1 MYGMQL
7 ADLVL
12 AFLINLL
19 GQPHLSVLPLSFI
32 IFASWRVARMRPTA
46 AHYEQEVTEKVS
58 DAIKERI
65 AEDFLRPLLNE
76 HHIYLPHNR
85 HVIDVINL
93 MVPGDGDLELLSS
106 IFLSLDEFGVGS
118 PFFAQAQNLI
128 VQFF

>member
-1 MYGMQL
+1 MQL
-7 ADLVL
+7 ADFVL
-12 AFLINLL
+12 AYLINLL
-19 GQPHLSVLPLSFI
+19 AQPHLSILPLSYL

-46 AHYEQEVTEKVS
+46 THYEREVTEKVS

-65 AEDFLRPLLNE
+65 AEDSLKPLLNE
-76 HHIYLPHNR
+76 HHIDLPQNR

-106 IFLSLDEFGVGS
+106 IFLSLEESGANS
-118 PFFAQAQNLI
+118 PFFVQARDLI